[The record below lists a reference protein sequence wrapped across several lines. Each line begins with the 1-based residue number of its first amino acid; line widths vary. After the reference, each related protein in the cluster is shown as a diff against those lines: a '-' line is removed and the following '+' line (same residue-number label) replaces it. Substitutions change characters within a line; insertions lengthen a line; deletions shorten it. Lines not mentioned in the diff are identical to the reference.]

1 MSAEIL
7 IVAKS
12 FGTGDLELMKLC
24 FVISIRI
31 FLFQDEVN
39 NTLNWLGKAE
49 ERLDNIALLL
59 DGENTPSLVEKAKR
73 QQSDLQADFEKNKIK
88 LDRAVTLGNT
98 ILANA
103 DTGAVGTLKHWI
115 GALSAGWQEVNAWI
129 DQLGDRIKV

>member
-1 MSAEIL
+1 MI
-7 IVAKS
+7 
-12 FGTGDLELMKLC
+12 FC
-24 FVISIRI
+24 FLISIRI

-103 DTGAVGTLKHWI
+103 DSAAVGTLKHWI

-129 DQLGDRIKV
+129 DQLGDRIKVQLTLFIYSILPFVEFSNS